1 MMHATRKEALLNKE
15 TKYFTGIPC
24 KYGHIEARL
33 TKNGFCCKCDS
44 LRKIKYYNLNKE
56 YNNTKSKLWRI
67 KNKKE
72 LIAYNL
78 EYRLKNPEYY
88 SKWKQENKGLVN
100 ASTYKRRTAK
110 LNRMPLW
117 ADKNKIKELYKLAQI
132 KTKETG
138 FSWHVDHIIPLQ
150 GKLVSGLHVSN
161 NLQVISGIDNIKKHN
176 KYEVL

>member
-1 MMHATRKEALLNKE
+1 MYTTRKEARLNGA
-15 TKYFTGIPC
+15 TRYFTGKPC
-24 KYGHIEARL
+24 PKKHIAFRDTTSGGCIECAYEYKKVRYH
-33 TKNGFCCKCDS
+33 TKTKAYQNA
-44 LRKIKYYNLNKE
+44 
-56 YNNTKSKLWRI
+56 KSKLWRI

-100 ASTYKRRTAK
+100 AATYKRRTAK

-150 GKLVSGLHVSN
+150 GELVSGLHVFN